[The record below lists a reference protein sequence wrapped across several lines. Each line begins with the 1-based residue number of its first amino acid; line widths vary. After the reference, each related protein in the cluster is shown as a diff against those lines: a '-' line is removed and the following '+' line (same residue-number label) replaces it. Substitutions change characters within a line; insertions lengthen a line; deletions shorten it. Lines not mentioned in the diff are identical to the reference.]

1 MTEYPDY
8 FVEAGTHILSAE
20 EKADPMKFFHICD
33 HDIVCKG
40 LRVAMV
46 LSYMAATKKKA
57 VHGEGQKVYS
67 YINMRKINDAVLFGA
82 ITVKQILSS
91 SYYYEMDS
99 SLSSFKKETA
109 DARSH
114 GNVLDEKCADPISF
128 SLFCL
133 ILTWAIERGNI
144 LCGCGPFCNGTSWQD
159 PYQSTLWLYTVFP
172 YLKIIL

>member
-8 FVEAGTHILSAE
+8 FETGTHILSAE

-67 YINMRKINDAVLFGA
+67 YIVHMRKINDAVLFGA

-99 SLSSFKKETA
+99 YLTSFKKETA

-114 GNVLDEKCADPISF
+114 GNVDEKCADPISF

-159 PYQSTLWLYTVFP
+159 PYQSTLWLYTIFP